1 MLCPDLNALQLKL
14 TDSDEDLL
22 FLAQLLHL
30 SSCGGDTDRMQG
42 ADGGGRKTWA
52 AAGSIHLKETDN
64 SKNEALGAQVV
75 HDI

>member
-1 MLCPDLNALQLKL
+1 MHRRRRDA
-14 TDSDEDLL
+14 DLL
-22 FLAQLLHL
+22 FLAQLAVTVFPSL
-30 SSCGGDTDRMQG
+30 CCGDTDRMQG